1 MASVVQL
8 SANKRASPRKG
19 LQVPIRITPSSHFSL
34 TLGRTQDISPL
45 GLKVRIQTA
54 ASPLNKG
61 DGIDFIISE
70 DFLDLHGQGR
80 IIWTSSN
87 GDILGIQFT
96 QLLDKKVDKSLD
108 DFLRFLLSLLA
119 VIIYDPS
126 LLLSIK
132 VPV

>member
-1 MASVVQL
+1 MACASQQ
-8 SANKRASPRKG
+8 SADKRGRPRKG

-34 TLGRTQDISPL
+34 TLGQTQDISPL

-54 ASPLNKG
+54 ANPLNKG
-61 DGIDFIISE
+61 DNIDFIISE